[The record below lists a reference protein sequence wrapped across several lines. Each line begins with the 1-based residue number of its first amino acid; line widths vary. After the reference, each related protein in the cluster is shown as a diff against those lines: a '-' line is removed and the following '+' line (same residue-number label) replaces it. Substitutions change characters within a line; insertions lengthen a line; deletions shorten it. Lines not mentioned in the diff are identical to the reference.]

1 MDNTKAGTV
10 SVGVNVDT
18 DQLDDAIEK
27 ADELAEAMARIAPIV
42 SIIRPSGCHI
52 NIYTGGQNGESI

>member
-1 MDNTKAGTV
+1 MANMKAGTV

-18 DQLDDAIEK
+18 DELEDAIEK
-27 ADELAEAMARIAPIV
+27 ADELAEAMARIAPMV

-52 NIYTGGQNGESI
+52 NIYTGGQNGKPI

>member
-1 MDNTKAGTV
+1 MGNMKAGTV

-18 DQLDDAIEK
+18 DQMEDAIEK
-27 ADELAEAMARIAPIV
+27 ADELAEAMARIAPMV
-42 SIIRPSGCHI
+42 SIIRPSECHI